1 MTTSINFL
9 KSLLFWKGR
18 KKGIIHTRNITW
30 NDIRVVFF
38 PKTFSEKYSYLGA
51 MVYRDEG
58 IFFDALYP
66 LVLALDY
73 RAKPKWCPRW
83 FLRFLHLFG
92 SDNSIVR
99 IRNWTLYNLE
109 KKLTKGIQFTDWKTK
124 WAYYDLRISVIA
136 PKDIQDLAEAI
147 EYNFYKKGREEELIK
162 QIKTLNPDAN
172 PIRGS
177 IEMLEKEL
185 EKYQKKNK
193 K

>member
-1 MTTSINFL
+1 MKNFL
-9 KSLLFWKGR
+9 ESLLFWKGR
-18 KKGIIHTRNITW
+18 KKGMIHTRDITW

-38 PKTFSEKYSYLGA
+38 PRTFSEKYNYLG
-51 MVYRDEG
+51 VTIGKDEG

-92 SDNSIVR
+92 SDHSIVR
-99 IRNWTLYNLE
+99 VRNRRLHNLE
-109 KKLTKGIQFTDWKTK
+109 QKLKKGIQFTDWKTK
-124 WAYYDLRISVIA
+124 WTYYDLRISVAA
-136 PKDIQDLAEAI
+136 PQDIQNLAEAI
-147 EYNFYKKGREEELIK
+147 ENNFYKKGREEELIR

-177 IEMLEKEL
+177 IKMLEKEL
-185 EKYQKKNK
+185 EKYQRNK
-193 K
+193 KYE